1 MQHTFIE
8 LRQIRDY
15 IGDQEEIF
23 FFFLSKTHIK
33 VFLDGLFARRQK
45 TNSMELALLK

>member
-23 FFFLSKTHIK
+23 FFFKAKHI
-33 VFLDGLFARRQK
+33 
-45 TNSMELALLK
+45 